1 MKIKKKKM
9 ECSKRQ
15 NFKMCKMS
23 MGGNNTHKNKLV
35 KIFKLKQ
42 NA

>member
-23 MGGNNTHKNKLV
+23 MGGNNKLV
-35 KIFKLKQ
+35 KISKLKQ